1 MKDKYIKDCP
11 CWISQY
17 FFNANVNFEEPYN
30 KDTLEYLNILFNHG
44 LMQKIYKLI
53 EIEYQDPEIQKA
65 LYGFIMNAWNEKMKN
80 ENLSIME
87 V

>member
-1 MKDKYIKDCP
+1 MNTGWD
-11 CWISQY
+11 SGR
-17 FFNANVNFEEPYN
+17 FEGKNIILKRPYN

-53 EIEYQDPEIQKA
+53 KIEYQDPEIQKA